1 MSCKLSTPSSYN
13 PSVRQVPRKA
23 LAPVIPA
30 PRNASIL
37 DWLETTGR
45 MLPRDPVE
53 VPLKDADNEEITDLM
68 GVDDAYDDDDDT
80 DDEE

>member
-1 MSCKLSTPSSYN
+1 
-13 PSVRQVPRKA
+13 
-23 LAPVIPA
+23 
-30 PRNASIL
+30 
-37 DWLETTGR
+37 

-68 GVDDAYDDDDDT
+68 GADDAYDDDDDT